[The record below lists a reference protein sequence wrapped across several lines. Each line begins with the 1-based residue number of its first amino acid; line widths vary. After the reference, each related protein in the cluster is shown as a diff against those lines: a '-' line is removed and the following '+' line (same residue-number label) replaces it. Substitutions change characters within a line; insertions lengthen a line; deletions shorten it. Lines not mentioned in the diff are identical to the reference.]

1 MFTLTFEPK
10 RAAVFRTTLGAV
22 IAGQDWAI
30 RYAAARFAIRPT
42 PSLSGNASVV
52 AIYERLPGD
61 YERLAGFLAHAD

>member
-10 RAAVFRTTLGAV
+10 RAAVFRTTLGAA
-22 IAGQDWAI
+22 IAGQDWTTC
-30 RYAAARFAIRPT
+30 YAAVRFAIRPT
-42 PSLSGNASVV
+42 PSGNASVV